1 MKCHLCPHDCSV
13 DRALQSGFCRAPA
26 QPKIA
31 LASLH
36 LWEEPVISGSQGSG
50 TIFFSGCNLACVFC
64 QNHNISQG
72 DEGRIITIERLR
84 AIAFE
89 LKQQGAHNINLVSPT
104 PYSELI
110 LDALLPIKPELAIP
124 VVWNSNG
131 YELVSVISGLEPL
144 VDVYLPDL
152 KYASDD
158 TAWKYS
164 GVRDYFKHASV
175 AIGEMWRQKRQTR
188 LVKAGPVELMT
199 QGLIIRHLIL
209 PGQTEDSKQVLRW
222 IAENLG
228 TAVYISLMAQYTPVH
243 NAARYPEINR
253 RLPRSEYDEVCE
265 YFDELGFENGW
276 VQELTSASSQ
286 YTPDFNLLG
295 T

>member
-1 MKCHLCPHDCSV
+1 MECHLCPHDCAV
-13 DRALQSGFCRAPA
+13 DRALQPGFCRAPA

-36 LWEEPVISGSQGSG
+36 LWEEPVISGSHGSG

-104 PYSELI
+104 PYSEMI
-110 LDALLPIKPELAIP
+110 LDALLPIKPGLAIP

-131 YELVSVISGLEPL
+131 YELASVISGLEPL

-158 TAWKYS
+158 AAQKNS
-164 GVRDYFKHASV
+164 GVRDYFPHASA
-175 AIGEMWRQKRQTR
+175 AIGEMWRQKWQTR
-188 LVKAGPVELMT
+188 LVKTGPVELMT

-209 PGQTEDSKQVLRW
+209 PGQVEDSKQVLCW
-222 IAENLG
+222 IAKNFG

-243 NAARYPEINR
+243 HAARHPEINR
-253 RLPRSEYDEVCE
+253 LLRRSEYDEVCE
-265 YFDELGFENGW
+265 YFYELGFENGW
-276 VQELTSASSQ
+276 VQELTSASSE
-286 YTPDFNLLG
+286 YTPEFNLRG

>member
-1 MKCHLCPHDCSV
+1 MECHVCPHDCGV
-13 DRALQSGFCRAPA
+13 DRALQPGFCRAPA

-36 LWEEPVISGSQGSG
+36 HWEEPVISGSQGSG

-64 QNHNISQG
+64 QNYNISQG
-72 DEGRIITIERLR
+72 DEGKIITIERLR

-104 PYSELI
+104 PYSEMI
-110 LDALLPIKPELAIP
+110 LAALLPIKSELAIP

-131 YELVSVISGLEPL
+131 YELASVISHLEPL
-144 VDVYLPDL
+144 VDVYLPDF

-158 TAWKYS
+158 AARKYS
-164 GVRDYFKHASV
+164 GIRDYFPHASA
-175 AIGEMWRQKRQTR
+175 AIGEMWRQKRQNR

-199 QGLIIRHLIL
+199 QGLVIRHLIL

-222 IAENLG
+222 IAENLS

-243 NAARYPEINR
+243 YAAQHPEINR
-253 RLPRSEYDEVCE
+253 RLRRSEYDEVCE

-276 VQELTSASSQ
+276 VQELTSASSE
-286 YTPDFNLLG
+286 YTPDFNLHG